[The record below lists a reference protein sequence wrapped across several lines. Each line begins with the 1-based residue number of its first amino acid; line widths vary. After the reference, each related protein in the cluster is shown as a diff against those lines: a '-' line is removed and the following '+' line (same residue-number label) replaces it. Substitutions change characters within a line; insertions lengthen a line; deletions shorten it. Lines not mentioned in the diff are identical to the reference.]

1 MIKSFKENLK
11 YLEIP
16 DITNQIF
23 LILISILS
31 LIVIDKL
38 PEKFLIPL
46 INAGFCLAIIYFVS
60 HYEKKHDSI
69 KTHRSFS
76 RFLRFWYPGFMILV
90 CFKEIY
96 LIMISLN
103 HGLYDD
109 QLIRIDHWL
118 LGVNPTELLSK
129 YSDPFAV
136 EFFQIIYGL
145 FYVMM
150 IIYTM
155 ELYLWHRYEE
165 LKFAIFVGFFGFYLS
180 FIGYVLVPA
189 IGPRFTLHNFHNINL
204 DLPGIFFA
212 DKIRYLIDI
221 GESIPGNVPNPEDFA
236 QRDAFPSGHTILM
249 ILITY
254 LSHKIKSKS
263 FYFYLPFTILMIF
276 STVYLRYHYVIDL
289 IAAVPVV
296 LITIF
301 VAGKLYGDKI
311 NFGFKDPSQK
321 SENTKRK

>member
-1 MIKSFKENLK
+1 MYKSLKENFK

-16 DITNQIF
+16 DVTNQIF
-23 LILISILS
+23 LILISIIS
-31 LIVIDKL
+31 IVFVDRF
-38 PEKFLIPL
+38 PERIIIPV
-46 INAGFCLAIIYFVS
+46 INAGLCLLIIYFVS
-60 HYEKKHDSI
+60 HYEKKPEAI

-76 RFLRFWYPGFMILV
+76 RFLRFWYPGFMILI

-96 LIMISLN
+96 LIMISLD
-103 HGLYDD
+103 HGLYDS
-109 QLIRIDHWL
+109 QLISIDQWMFGL
-118 LGVNPTELLSK
+118 NPTEYLSRFSNP
-129 YSDPFAV
+129 YAV

-150 IIYTM
+150 VIYTM

-165 LKFAIFVGFFGFYLS
+165 LKYAIFVGFFGFYLS
-180 FIGYVLVPA
+180 FIGYLLVPA

-204 DLPGIFFA
+204 ELPGIFFA

-221 GESIPGNVPNPEDFA
+221 GESIPGNVANPQDFA

-254 LSHKIKSKS
+254 LSHKIRSNS

-289 IAAVPVV
+289 VAAVPVV

-301 VAGKLYGDKI
+301 VAGKLYGERIK
-311 NFGFKDPSQK
+311 FGGKVLPQRLNDP
-321 SENTKRK
+321 KRK